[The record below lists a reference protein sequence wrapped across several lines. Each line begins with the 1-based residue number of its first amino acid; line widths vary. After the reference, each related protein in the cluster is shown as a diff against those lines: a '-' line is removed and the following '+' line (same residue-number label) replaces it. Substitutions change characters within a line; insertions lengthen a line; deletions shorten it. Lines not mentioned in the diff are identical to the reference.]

1 VAITP
6 FTVDYEFDRL
16 GSVLCRSYNIS
27 HNVYETVSI
36 SFEERSRTRS
46 LTIRIGSDRYSL
58 GYFSL
63 FAVIRSI

>member
-1 VAITP
+1 MAVTP

-16 GSVLCRSYNIS
+16 GLVLYRLCNIS
-27 HNVYETVSI
+27 HDVYKTVSI
-36 SFEERSRTRS
+36 SFEEENGIRS
-46 LTIRIGSDRYSL
+46 LTIRIGSNGYSS